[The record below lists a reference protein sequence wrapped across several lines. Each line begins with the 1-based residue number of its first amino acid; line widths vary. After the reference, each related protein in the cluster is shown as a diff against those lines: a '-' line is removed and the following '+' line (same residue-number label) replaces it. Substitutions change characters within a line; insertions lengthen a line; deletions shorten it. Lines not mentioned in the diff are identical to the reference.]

1 MLEVSGK
8 EDREEGLTEEARC
21 RRFKQVN
28 QRSAC
33 GPDEVPGA
41 VLKHCPDSLA
51 PVFMRLFQMALDS
64 DHIPA
69 IGKSS
74 HVVPVPKE
82 PSPSVLSDHHPVV
95 LMSVLILLS

>member
-1 MLEVSGK
+1 MSGK
-8 EDREEGLTEEARC
+8 EDREEGLTEEAGC

-33 GPDEVPGA
+33 GPDEASGA
-41 VLKHCPDSLA
+41 VLKHCHDSLA
-51 PVFMRLFQMALDS
+51 QVFTRLFQMALDS

-74 HVVPVPKE
+74 HVIRIPKE

-95 LMSVLILLS
+95 LTSVLILLS